1 MLEIAAIFFVSLLI
15 TTFIRPAWLNWIVST
30 AGMFIIFG
38 AAAISIASSGWRDLT
53 PMFLWVGAWMWGML
67 GGSVMRLIWTG
78 VAQVT
83 FHPLNQLTWL
93 NWALSAFFL
102 AVAAGWIGYAFA
114 SNLAV
119 SYAKNMEAAWM
130 LYDRSMAGAA
140 GGFFWLSF
148 AAYNAL
154 TAFVKPALT
163 NKGLRA
169 GVAAIVEW
177 KEFNSY
183 EWQANKLI
191 MHRKTKLFSR
201 WSNDSQFV
209 VNPAEQEA
217 VNRVLSQHL
226 PNLPVQPPTAV
237 QVLA

>member
-1 MLEIAAIFFVSLLI
+1 MLEIAAILFVSLLI
-15 TTFIRPAWLNWIVST
+15 TTFIRRAWLNWTVST
-30 AGMFIIFG
+30 AGMLIIFG
-38 AAAISIASSGWRDLT
+38 AAAISIASNGWRDLT
-53 PMFLWVGAWMWGML
+53 PMFLWGGAWMWGML
-67 GGSVMRLIWTG
+67 CGSVMKLIWTG

-83 FHPLNQLTWL
+83 FHSLNQLTWL
-93 NWALSAFFL
+93 NWALSAFWL
-102 AVAAGWIGYAFA
+102 AVAAGSIGYAFA
-114 SNLAV
+114 SNIAG
-119 SYAKNMEAAWM
+119 SYAKNMEAAWV

-140 GGFFWLSF
+140 GGFFWLSL
-148 AAYNAL
+148 AVLNAL

-201 WSNDSQFV
+201 WSNDNQFEV
-209 VNPAEQEA
+209 SPAQREA
-217 VNRVLSQHL
+217 VNHILSQHL
-226 PNLPVQPPTAV
+226 PNTPVQPPTSV
-237 QVLA
+237 QVTA